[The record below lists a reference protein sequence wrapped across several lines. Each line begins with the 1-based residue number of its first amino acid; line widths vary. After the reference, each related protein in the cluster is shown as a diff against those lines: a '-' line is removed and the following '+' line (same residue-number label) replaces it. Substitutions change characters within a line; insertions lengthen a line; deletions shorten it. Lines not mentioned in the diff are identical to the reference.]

1 MTLPSPIVAALI
13 GPSGAYRAVSDGWA
27 DAYGQIEGSPASALD
42 WAGLDHVATFNLE
55 GDWLSAFRGAQA
67 GSVTFR
73 AEPVQLPSGDSV
85 VMIWALVPLT
95 DGAVICAALDAE
107 AVAAALASLVAPNAD

>member
-1 MTLPSPIVAALI
+1 MTLPAPIVAALI

-27 DAYGQIEGSPASALD
+27 EAYGSAIGEAAE

-55 GDWLSAFRGAQA
+55 GDWLSSFRCAQA
-67 GSVTFR
+67 GEVAFH
-73 AEPVQLPSGDSV
+73 AEPVRLPSGASL